1 MPRVAMLD
9 TGEQYLCQDG
19 ETVLAGM
26 ERLGRAGIPVGCR
39 GGGCGICKIRVV
51 SGEYDGRKM
60 SRACISQEE
69 ESAGYG
75 LACRIVPRVDLQ
87 VEIVGGMR
95 KGIMKHAPERV
106 Q

>member
-1 MPRVAMLD
+1 MPRISMLD
-9 TGEQYLCQDG
+9 TGETYQCRDG

-39 GGGCGICKIRVV
+39 GGGCGVCKIRVI

-60 SRACISQEE
+60 SRACITREE
-69 ESAGYG
+69 EEAGLV
-75 LACRIVPRVDLQ
+75 LACRVVPRFDLQ

-95 KGIMKHAPERV
+95 KCIMKHAPHHD